1 MKKIITAAMALIV
14 AASMTACGSVESS
27 DSAKQGAN
35 IAEVTASENDT
46 KTTTT
51 TITTTATF
59 EEETMV
65 RLAGG
70 WSAVTGDTSLSAN
83 SAAKSAFEKATE
95 ALCGMEY
102 EPIAVLATQV
112 VAGKN
117 YCILCRGRAT
127 VPDAQPVIQLVYI
140 YENLQGKA
148 ELTNTKTIID
158 SEMLDGG
165 FAANSGDLKLENNA
179 DVKAAF
185 EKATQAMTGAE
196 LEPVVY
202 LGSQVVAGSN
212 YLVLCKQT
220 ATVPGAEPEFVLATV
235 YSDLEGNTSISD
247 IRDIV
252 FGEYDI
258 TEENEE

>member
-1 MKKIITAAMALIV
+1 MKKIITAAMALV
-14 AASMTACGSVESS
+14 LAASMTACGSIESS
-27 DSAKQGAN
+27 SDIRPGAN
-35 IAEVTASENDT
+35 VSDETVPE
-46 KTTTT
+46 KTTE
-51 TITTTATF
+51 IT
-59 EEETMV
+59 ENKEGTMI

-83 SAAKSAFEKATE
+83 AAAKSAFEKATE

-112 VAGKN
+112 VAGTN

-140 YENLQGKA
+140 YENLQSKA

-158 SEMLDGG
+158 GEMLDGG

-220 ATVPGAEPEFVLATV
+220 ATVPDAEPGFALVTV
-235 YSDLEGNTSISD
+235 YSDLEKNASIID

-258 TEENEE
+258 TEENED